1 MGIKGWLTIGAGLVI
16 SAVYVIRRLQE
27 ENRREAK
34 VARIIREVDCK
45 GEKEEEP
52 NAIDEMTDEIEQAF
66 RDMGLDEKADA
77 YAGAMDC
84 LKNMSKPFEID
95 EIEKRYQNVHDARQA
110 VLDLMEQKEE
120 QTYDMIRN
128 AVSSKDFTQMYNLFE
143 QRYNKYPVQMSRAE
157 AFGKASDEGLIT
169 KDILAEAQEFYGNLW
184 FYVGD

>member
-1 MGIKGWLTIGAGLVI
+1 MGIKGWLTVGAGLVI

-52 NAIDEMTDEIEQAF
+52 NAIDEITDEVEQAF
-66 RDMGLDEKADA
+66 RDMGLDEQADA
-77 YAGAMDC
+77 YVEAKNE
-84 LKNMSKPFEID
+84 LKLN
-95 EIEKRYQNVHDARQA
+95 EKMVQEMQDF
-110 VLDLMEQKEE
+110 EE

-128 AVSSKDFTQMYNLFE
+128 AVTSKDFTQMYNLFE

-169 KDILAEAQEFYGNLW
+169 KDILAEAETFYGNLW

>member
-1 MGIKGWLTIGAGLVI
+1 MGIKGWLTVGAGLVI

-52 NAIDEMTDEIEQAF
+52 NAIDEITDEVEQAF
-66 RDMGLDEKADA
+66 RDMGLDEQADA
-77 YAGAMDC
+77 YVEAKNE
-84 LKNMSKPFEID
+84 LKLD
-95 EIEKRYQNVHDARQA
+95 ERMQEMR
-110 VLDLMEQKEE
+110 DLMEQHLEE

-128 AVSSKDFTQMYNLFE
+128 AVTSKDFTQMYNLFE

-169 KDILAEAQEFYGNLW
+169 KDILAEAQTFYGNLW

>member
-1 MGIKGWLTIGAGLVI
+1 MGIKGWLTVGAGLVI

-27 ENRREAK
+27 ESRREAK

-52 NAIDEMTDEIEQAF
+52 NVINEITDEVEQAF
-66 RDMGLDEKADA
+66 RDMGLDEQADA
-77 YAGAMDC
+77 YAEAT
-84 LKNMSKPFEID
+84 KPLTFD
-95 EIEKRYQNVHDARQA
+95 EIENRYQNMHETKQA
-110 VLDLMEQKEE
+110 ILDLIDQRQEKRDQ
-120 QTYDMIRN
+120 DIIRN
-128 AVSSKDFTQMYNLFE
+128 AVASKDFTQMYNLFE

-169 KDILAEAQEFYGNLW
+169 KDILAEAQTFYGNLW

>member
-1 MGIKGWLTIGAGLVI
+1 MGIKGWLTVGAGLVI
-16 SAVYVIRRLQE
+16 SAVCVIRRLQE

-52 NAIDEMTDEIEQAF
+52 NTIDEMTDEIEQAF
-66 RDMGLDEKADA
+66 RDMDLNEEADA
-77 YAGAMDC
+77 YAGAMNE
-84 LKNMSKPFEID
+84 LKLN
-95 EIEKRYQNVHDARQA
+95 EKMVQEMR
-110 VLDLMEQKEE
+110 DLMEQHLEE
-120 QTYDMIRN
+120 QTYDAIRN

-169 KDILAEAQEFYGNLW
+169 KDILAEAQTFYGNLW

>member
-1 MGIKGWLTIGAGLVI
+1 MGIKGWLTVGAGLVI

-52 NAIDEMTDEIEQAF
+52 NAIDEITDEVEQAF

-77 YAGAMDC
+77 YAGAMNE
-84 LKNMSKPFEID
+84 LKLN
-95 EIEKRYQNVHDARQA
+95 EKMVQEMR
-110 VLDLMEQKEE
+110 DLMEQHLEE
-120 QTYDMIRN
+120 QAYDMIRD
-128 AVSSKDFTQMYNLFE
+128 AVMRKDFTQMYNLFE

-169 KDILAEAQEFYGNLW
+169 KDILAEAQTFYGNLW